1 MLRKLGMGK
10 GFPTRNFKKGEMR
23 TMEVREGEM
32 SKPKMDILEK
42 KMEGLGISKTK
53 RKPLKFKL

>member
-1 MLRKLGMGK
+1 MLRKLGMGLS
-10 GFPTRNFKKGEMR
+10 PRNFKKGEMR

-32 SKPKMDILEK
+32 PKPKMDILEK